1 MLSPFSFVF
10 VLSGEQKF
18 HIILETLDTEEA
30 TYLWHTDKNNQA
42 LTNKIKEIDQ
52 QLDIIRNKGRQVF
65 LETNPEN
72 FSKILHDYSD
82 KKKGFIIW
90 KDLLEEQ
97 IV

>member
-10 VLSGEQKF
+10 LLSGEQQF

-52 QLDIIRNKGRQVF
+52 QLEIMRNKGRQVF

-72 FSKILHDYSD
+72 FQEYYMTILI
-82 KKKGFIIW
+82 KRKG
-90 KDLLEEQ
+90 LLS
-97 IV
+97 